1 MSSEDAR
8 APART
13 ISPAATAD
21 APAASPPFPL
31 GPLAATLAVQT
42 LATAAAYSIPAVA
55 PAIAR
60 DLGID
65 PALVGVYI
73 SAVYG
78 VGIFSALFSPPVIH
92 ARGATRVCQ
101 AVLLST
107 LAMIATA
114 ATGSVAAIALSAALM
129 GLAYGAT
136 APSAAHLLVPR
147 TPPAHMNVVLSL
159 RQIGVPLGGV
169 LAGLLMPPLT
179 LAASWQVALLVQVVP
194 VLVLLAILEALR
206 RRWDAPGIAAAPRR
220 TGLLAPLRLLRG
232 NGALQRLCFAAF
244 VYSGLQLCFIVF
256 MTTHLTTVVGF
267 DLVAAGRALAVYQLS
282 GVIARPIWGWLAD
295 HVLAARV
302 LLALQ
307 GLIMCAAAV
316 MAGAF
321 SAAWPPYLILLV
333 CVMGGA
339 TASGFTGIAYGE
351 YARIGGAQRTE
362 ATGLGSAFMF
372 AGVMVIPLVM
382 SGAVLSLGGYTL
394 AYLVVG
400 VLALLAGLLL
410 AVQRPAPATD

>member
-1 MSSEDAR
+1 MISDGSK
-8 APART
+8 APAESDRLAGT
-13 ISPAATAD
+13 AQASAVSP
-21 APAASPPFPL
+21 SFPL
-31 GPLAATLAVQT
+31 GPLVVTLAVQT

-60 DLGID
+60 DLGIN

-92 ARGATRVCQ
+92 SRGATRVCQ
-101 AVLLST
+101 AVMLST

-114 ATGSVAAIALSAALM
+114 ATGSIAAIAASAALM

-136 APSAAHLLVPR
+136 APAAAHLLVPR

-159 RQIGVPLGGV
+159 RQIGVPLGGM

-179 LAASWQVALLVQVVP
+179 LASGWRTALLVQIVP
-194 VLVLLAILEALR
+194 VLLLLGILELAR
-206 RRWDAPGIAAAPRR
+206 PGWDMRAATGAPRAA
-220 TGLLAPLRLLRG
+220 GFLAPLHLLRG
-232 NGALQRLCFAAF
+232 NGPLRRLCFAAF

-267 DLVAAGRALAVYQLS
+267 DLVAAGQALAVYQLS

-295 HVLAARV
+295 HVLAARW

-307 GLIMCAAAV
+307 GFIMYGAAL

-321 SAAWPPYLILLV
+321 SAGWPTHLILLV
-333 CVMGGA
+333 CLAGGA
-339 TASGFTGIAYGE
+339 TASGFTGIAYAE

-372 AGVMVIPLVM
+372 AGVMVLPLVM

-394 AYLVVG
+394 AYTVIGL
-400 VLALLAGLLL
+400 LALFAGLLL
-410 AVQRPAPATD
+410 TAGGKA

>member
-1 MSSEDAR
+1 MPAIGNEGPPGTPAIATPATTIP
-8 APART
+8 APAV
-13 ISPAATAD
+13 A
-21 APAASPPFPL
+21 PPFPF

-42 LATAAAYSIPAVA
+42 LATAAAYSVPAVA
-55 PAIAR
+55 PVIAR
-60 DLGID
+60 DLGIN

-78 VGIFSALFSPPVIH
+78 VGIFSALFSPPVVH
-92 ARGATRVCQ
+92 RRGATRVCQ

-159 RQIGVPLGGV
+159 RQIGVPLGGM
-169 LAGLLMPPLT
+169 LAGLLMPPMT
-179 LAASWQVALLVQVVP
+179 LAASWQAALLVQLVP
-194 VLVLLAILEALR
+194 VLALLVILELVR
-206 RRWDAPGIAAAPRR
+206 RRWDAPGTSGAPRAA
-220 TGLLAPLRLLRG
+220 GFLAPLYLLRG
-232 NGALQRLCFAAF
+232 SRPLRRLCFAAF

-256 MTTHLTTVVGF
+256 MTTQLTTTAGF
-267 DLVAAGRALAVYQLS
+267 DLVAAGQALAVYQLS

-295 HVLAARV
+295 QVLAARW

-307 GLIMCAAAV
+307 GFIMCGAATL
-316 MAGAF
+316 AGQF
-321 SAAWPPYLILLV
+321 GPDWPPHLV
-333 CVMGGA
+333 LAVCMAGGA

-351 YARIGGAQRTE
+351 YARLGGAQRTE

-372 AGVMVIPLVM
+372 SGVMVLPLAM
-382 SGAVLSLGGYTL
+382 SSAVLSLGGYTL
-394 AYLVVG
+394 AYSVIG
-400 VLALLAGLLL
+400 ALAALAGLLL
-410 AVQRPAPATD
+410 AVQRKA